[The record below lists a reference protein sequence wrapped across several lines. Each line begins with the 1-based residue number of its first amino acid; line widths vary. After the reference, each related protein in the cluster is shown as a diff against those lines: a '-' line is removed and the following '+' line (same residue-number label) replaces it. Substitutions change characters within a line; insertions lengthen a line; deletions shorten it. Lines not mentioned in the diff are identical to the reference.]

1 MHSKTVFFH
10 IIYRHIIRR
19 LEVWCYDC
27 DTNIENVDGILKQ
40 TIDLINSELAK
51 SKNLP
56 AKTENGFGESPAINE
71 NSTAEPA
78 ANSQPNTE
86 AMRTLLGKTLNIV
99 HSLSSN
105 TVGSADGSGFIA
117 ETLKNLPRVRGLSNL
132 GNTCFFNAVMQCLTQ
147 TPYLLDVLKELAEPK
162 ETE

>member
-1 MHSKTVFFH
+1 MFCAVSH
-10 IIYRHIIRR
+10 R

-27 DTNIENVDGILKQ
+27 DTNIENFDGILKQ
-40 TIDLINSELAK
+40 SIDLIKSELNK
-51 SKNLP
+51 SKNAP
-56 AKTENGFGESPAINE
+56 PSPKVENGVSGPSLTKDENAVANPA
-71 NSTAEPA
+71 SAEL
-78 ANSQPNTE
+78 NTE
-86 AMRTLLGKTLNIV
+86 AMRSLLGNTLNIV

-105 TVGSADGSGFIA
+105 SNGSSDMHGFIT

-147 TPYLLDVLKELAEPK
+147 TPYLLEVLKELAEPK